1 MKLLIEMLNPNMG
14 FVISFNDLKCIGTRP
29 AWYIVQITIDFENHP
44 ERLRDFKLQLSVF
57 TQIDAREEIETNTES
72 AVKSNQ
78 NKLKKRVFYDWIKFL
93 FPLKF

>member
-57 TQIDAREEIETNTES
+57 TQITDAGRNHNKYRICCQS
-72 AVKSNQ
+72 SQ
-78 NKLKKRVFYDWIKFL
+78 IKLKEKIFSDWIKF
-93 FPLKF
+93 